1 MRTSARLFAAQTVDE
16 LLDGAEWRM
25 VLFARLL
32 QEREWGPELR
42 VQAVGAV
49 AHDGQ
54 TAAPLWSVFCKR
66 RHDDVTAGLD
76 SAQNRLNVGLPLVR
90 RGKEMKNGPV
100 MPNVV
105 GMPWKVHASNVAHK
119 PGYGVRTRPQSRP

>member
-1 MRTSARLFAAQTVDE
+1 
-16 LLDGAEWRM
+16 M

-76 SAQNRLNVGLPLVR
+76 SAQNRLNVGLPLVK
-90 RGKEMKNGPV
+90 GETSVGWMKYSKLATAGPKPL
-100 MPNVV
+100 MPI
-105 GMPWKVHASNVAHK
+105 ASMRCMAA
-119 PGYGVRTRPQSRP
+119 TTSSAQSQ

>member
-49 AHDGQ
+49 AQ
-54 TAAPLWSVFCKR
+54 
-66 RHDDVTAGLD
+66 
-76 SAQNRLNVGLPLVR
+76 
-90 RGKEMKNGPV
+90 
-100 MPNVV
+100 
-105 GMPWKVHASNVAHK
+105 
-119 PGYGVRTRPQSRP
+119 